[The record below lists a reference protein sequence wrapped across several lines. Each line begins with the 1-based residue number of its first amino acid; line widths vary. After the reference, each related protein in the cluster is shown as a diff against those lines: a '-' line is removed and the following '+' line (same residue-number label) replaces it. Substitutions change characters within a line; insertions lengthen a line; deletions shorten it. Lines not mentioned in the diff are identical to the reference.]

1 MTVNHIYIYGQCGV
15 ESSLGQSDSS
25 LTTTTLHQTKFN
37 LQFEFDLARLTL
49 THIVLKIYPSVD
61 CTFSL

>member
-1 MTVNHIYIYGQCGV
+1 MLVVPANILHYSALYDSQPYIYMCGV

-37 LQFEFDLARLTL
+37 LQFEFDL
-49 THIVLKIYPSVD
+49 H
-61 CTFSL
+61 